1 MQAAGFKLGRAV
13 CPKTGMSSG
22 PLRCFPGGL
31 AVCRGVGDADCGAA
45 VSAVPALRTAVVPAG
60 GGGAAI
66 IVCSD
71 GVWDAL
77 THEQVAGYVR
87 ECATVEEAAE
97 RVVSEAFKARGLRD
111 DITAAVG
118 WLGTPP
124 WVAELVERKAKRGFL
139 CRLSRSSSSGTSAV

>member
-1 MQAAGFKLGRAV
+1 M
-13 CPKTGMSSG
+13 
-22 PLRCFPGGL
+22 
-31 AVCRGVGDADCGAA
+31 
-45 VSAVPALRTAVVPAG
+45 RTAVVPAG

-77 THEQVAGYVR
+77 THEQARRKQVRMYACTHARVYACSLRIPELYLKVAGYVR